1 MFELVFV
8 YPEGQLN
15 LFIDTAL
22 INNFCV
28 LVEIAD
34 EFIVGNMNAYVAL
47 LVVAGYML
55 ADYLFQE

>member
-8 YPEGQLN
+8 DPEGKLN
-15 LFIDTAL
+15 LFIDRAL
-22 INNFCV
+22 FNDFCV

-47 LVVAGYML
+47 QYAERM
-55 ADYLFQE
+55 AKENA